1 MPTAGTAPYSAPD
14 MRGPLLSGA
23 LGNPATLARVL
34 DLVREHAPVVVL
46 SALWLAET
54 LAAELPML
62 ALVEEDK
69 RGAATRAQR
78 RARKQGLPLT
88 VMVAG
93 SEVPLAHGAVGAVLV
108 DSLVDIEEETAAVD
122 LLLGLLPVLK
132 PDGIV
137 LSLDA
142 TKNPTLEARV
152 AEVFLAASLTQVIQ
166 VRPRDGALV
175 TTGRAPHPAITMARM
190 RGLQPPA

>member
-1 MPTAGTAPYSAPD
+1 
-14 MRGPLLSGA
+14 MRGPLLSRA

-34 DLVREHAPVVVL
+34 DLVREHSPVVVL

-78 RARKQGLPLT
+78 RARKQGLPLS

-93 SEVPLAHGAVGAVLV
+93 SEVPLANGAIGAVLV
-108 DSLVDIEEETAAVD
+108 DSLVEIEEETAAVD

-137 LSLDA
+137 VSLDA

-152 AEVFLAASLTQVIQ
+152 AEVFLAASLTRIIQ

-175 TTGRAPHPAITMARM
+175 TTGRAPHPAITAARL
-190 RGLQPPA
+190 RGMQPA